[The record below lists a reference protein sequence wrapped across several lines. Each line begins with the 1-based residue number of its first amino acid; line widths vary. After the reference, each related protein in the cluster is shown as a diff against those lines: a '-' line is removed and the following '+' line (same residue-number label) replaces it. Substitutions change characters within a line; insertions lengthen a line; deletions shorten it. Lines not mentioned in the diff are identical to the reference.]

1 MRDPRLENDLHV
13 VLVEPEIHW
22 NTGSA
27 GRTCLATDALLHLVE
42 PLGFSLDEKQ
52 VKRAGLDYWPRVN
65 PIVWPD
71 FATLERE
78 IPLLG
83 TPVFFSAEAERM
95 LWDIDY
101 GARTVLLFGSET
113 SGFAPEIRERHR
125 DRLVRFP
132 MVADSVRS
140 LNLANC
146 VCAAVY
152 EVLRRRHG
160 AISP

>member
-1 MRDPRLENDLHV
+1 MTLDPRVAGDLHV

-27 GRTCLATDALLHLVE
+27 GRTCLATGALLHLVE

-65 PIVWPD
+65 PVVWSD
-71 FATLERE
+71 FSAFESQL
-78 IPLLG
+78 PGLG
-83 TPVFFSAEAERM
+83 TPAFFSADAERT
-95 LWDIDY
+95 LWDVDF
-101 GARTVLLFGSET
+101 GARSVLIFGSET
-113 SGFAPEIRERHR
+113 RGLPDSIRERHR

-146 VCAAVY
+146 VCAALY
-152 EVLRRRHG
+152 EVLRRRTRLG
-160 AISP
+160 